1 MHRGFSCRQ
10 STSYLHIDSQ
20 KHFVQH
26 NGVRWAH
33 VEYGS
38 DNGETKQPTWSCS
51 QCNDVES
58 LCQRD
63 VGVP

>member
-1 MHRGFSCRQ
+1 MT
-10 STSYLHIDSQ
+10 TSYLHIDSQ

-58 LCQRD
+58 LCPMLECHNDAARRC
-63 VGVP
+63 